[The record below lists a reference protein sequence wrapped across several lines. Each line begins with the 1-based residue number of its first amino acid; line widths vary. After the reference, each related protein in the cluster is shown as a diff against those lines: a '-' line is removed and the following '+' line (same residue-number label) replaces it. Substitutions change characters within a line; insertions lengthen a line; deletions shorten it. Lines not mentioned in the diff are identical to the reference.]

1 MTTPNSTT
9 TKPGSDTRSYR
20 PTTTAPR
27 AAATSETKPA
37 YKTTEMMFYVV
48 AVIAVLIA
56 TQVVEGF
63 AARQG
68 WLYVTILTVG
78 YMLSRGIAKAGSYAK
93 DEDPRTDAYPDG
105 R

>member
-1 MTTPNSTT
+1 
-9 TKPGSDTRSYR
+9 
-20 PTTTAPR
+20 
-27 AAATSETKPA
+27 
-37 YKTTEMMFYVV
+37 MMFYVL

-93 DEDPRTDAYPDG
+93 DSDPRTDAYPNE